1 MKPVLQLYDG
11 SSTIFSKYKIS
22 NCPKIKASSFFTT
35 VEKTNELLS
44 PICSSKSQKNSCSS
58 FSMSGKPTR
67 PTSLPISGF
76 PGRPSAEPNLLKD
89 VKSTSTDFTVFT
101 STGEERNSAT
111 NLRGDDS
118 SKTTPTTTTSAAATA
133 AATTSF
139 DVFPEDCRNYRSTR
153 RYSLVPLGGPPSG
166 LTPTFENWC
175 GDRQQD
181 FGEQQDQVDME
192 FQQLDD
198 LRNLDNMELD
208 DMDLNFDNILAAEN
222 EASIQLAFEAAGLL
236 ENFNI

>member
-1 MKPVLQLYDG
+1 
-11 SSTIFSKYKIS
+11 
-22 NCPKIKASSFFTT
+22 
-35 VEKTNELLS
+35 
-44 PICSSKSQKNSCSS
+44 
-58 FSMSGKPTR
+58 MSGKPTR

-76 PGRPSAEPNLLKD
+76 PGRLSAEPNLLKD

-111 NLRGDDS
+111 NLRRDDS
-118 SKTTPTTTTSAAATA
+118 SKTTPTAATA
-133 AATTSF
+133 AATTSL